1 MKAVTVEWWHIEVAA
16 NVCPSEEA
24 PCKEQRA
31 LSFPQEA
38 DAVWDLGSSIYPC
51 LLCELVTE
59 G

>member
-1 MKAVTVEWWHIEVAA
+1 MTVEWWHIEVAA

-24 PCKEQRA
+24 PCKERRA